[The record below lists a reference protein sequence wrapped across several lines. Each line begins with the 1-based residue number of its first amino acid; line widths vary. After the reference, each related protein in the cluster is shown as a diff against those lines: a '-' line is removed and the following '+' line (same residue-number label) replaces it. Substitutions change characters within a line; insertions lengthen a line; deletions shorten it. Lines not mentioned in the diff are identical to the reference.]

1 MNQKVPHQPLVL
13 FDGVCNLCSGTIRF
27 IIRRD
32 LSRKFRFS
40 SLQSDLGERLL
51 EDYKGQRL
59 ESMLLVFNDQVYR
72 KSTAALYIL
81 KLLGGAWAAAYIFI
95 VIPRPLRDWVYDF
108 IGSRR
113 YKWFG
118 KTERCWLPEQDV
130 SDRFL

>member
-51 EDYKGQRL
+51 VDYKGQRL

>member
-95 VIPRPLRDWVYDF
+95 VVPRPLRDWVYDF

>member
-13 FDGVCNLCSGTIRF
+13 FDGVCNLCSGTVRF

-32 LSRKFRFS
+32 LSRQFRFS

-51 EDYKGQRL
+51 EEDKGQRL

-72 KSTAALYIL
+72 KSTAALHIL

-118 KTERCWLPEQDV
+118 KTEQCWLPEQDV